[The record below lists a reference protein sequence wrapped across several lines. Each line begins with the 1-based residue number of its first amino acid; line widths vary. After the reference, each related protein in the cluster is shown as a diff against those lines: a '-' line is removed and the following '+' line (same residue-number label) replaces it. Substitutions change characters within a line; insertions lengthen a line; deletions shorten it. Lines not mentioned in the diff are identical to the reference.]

1 MEEFYLSFTKYC
13 LFNQISVLW
22 SFYDFFGFFFLLVF
36 FFFLLI
42 LLFHFYFF
50 TSGSFSGPGC
60 GGVEPQHVGVSPT
73 FLELFPQIYLHLFLP
88 SQSFT
93 HTDTLLCTYGMRG
106 PGCQAAT
113 RETFC
118 IIDAPVLT
126 LSQWGAAKLSQQS
139 LTELSSS
146 SVFLLTDRTSTKNS
160 RVNIR
165 SDASAKKAGIGWWT
179 HPFSLLHTPSVYHE
193 GKEYEMEMT
202 GSSLR
207 KTNIFFV
214 NPKCD
219 FLIHNPRRW
228 TDVGSYIPSFVL
240 VYISSSCFKS

>member
-22 SFYDFFGFFFLLVF
+22 SFYDFFGFFFLLV
-36 FFFLLI
+36 FFLLI

-207 KTNIFFV
+207 KNKYILCKSKMWLF
-214 NPKCD
+214 NP
-219 FLIHNPRRW
+219 
-228 TDVGSYIPSFVL
+228 
-240 VYISSSCFKS
+240 